1 MAPMANI
8 TIMPFRSICKEMGA
22 DIVYTPMLS
31 SNAIIHNSEKTLKI
45 ASFLSQEQPVIL
57 QLFGYNGDLL
67 AKAANIAQNAL
78 KPAGIDIN
86 LGCPAPKITGNEC
99 GSALLKDL
107 PKALKIVYQVR
118 KQFNDQLSVKLRLGW
133 SEFNIL
139 DFTKDLGKI
148 GVNAIS
154 IHGRTAKQSYRGKVD
169 WGAINQIA
177 KEVKIP
183 VIGNGDIKT
192 CQEAYQKLENSK
204 LAGIMIGR
212 GALGNPWIFREIKER
227 TNINVNRE
235 ELVRVIRKQA
245 ERYVDFVGERKAVL
259 EMRKHLGWYIK
270 GFDKAKEIRKEA
282 MGATRYKDLLEILE
296 MIRLS

>member
-1 MAPMANI
+1 
-8 TIMPFRSICKEMGA
+8 
-22 DIVYTPMLS
+22 
-31 SNAIIHNSEKTLKI
+31 
-45 ASFLSQEQPVIL
+45 
-57 QLFGYNGDLL
+57 
-67 AKAANIAQNAL
+67 
-78 KPAGIDIN
+78 
-86 LGCPAPKITGNEC
+86 
-99 GSALLKDL
+99 
-107 PKALKIVYQVR
+107 
-118 KQFNDQLSVKLRLGW
+118 
-133 SEFNIL
+133 L